1 MIITKKIFLI
11 LFIVVVFYNKGF
23 LQNIAS
29 TTGNTDS
36 TTNYNLNLKSLTLKE
51 FVDFVSEFTGRNI
64 AYNDQDLRGN
74 VSISSQ
80 QEMTK
85 DAILDL
91 FYATLRVN
99 NLYAIDKGDYI
110 QIIKYIDMQDYPD
123 ELTKTVTRK
132 GQNIV
137 TTIVTLKNVNS
148 TNLATSFNRIKS
160 RTGNVEDV
168 KGVNA
173 VIIRDTENRVKKMLD
188 IISILEERGK
198 GMQIHALPVMN
209 TTASN
214 IEAKLTRFYGELQK
228 QGLTSLTPVV
238 MADDYSNVLI
248 VSATP
253 IDFKKIEYIVS
264 NVDVTGISTR
274 GAPKV
279 YYLKNTEAEDV
290 EEVLNK
296 LLSEVSTE
304 QKIVKYAVAADK
316 ATNSI
321 IAIGDQELYNKV
333 ETLVEK
339 LDIPRRQVYVEG
351 LIIETTINKAN
362 DFGVEWLTVQ
372 QSGNSLMSGGFSGP
386 NLGAYQGLVQG
397 QSGGGTTSGAQ
408 GGSQGGSAIP
418 GGFSLGVIGDTI
430 TYRGITFNS
439 ISALFT
445 ALAKDS
451 AINIMSKPQLL
462 TLDNEDAE
470 IFVGENRPFE
480 AGSLLT
486 EGGTAQTQ
494 MQYMD
499 VGVSLKL
506 KPLISSGNE
515 ITLNIESEVKRILP
529 VEGLSA
535 TNPATLTRRTKT
547 RVKMP
552 DGATM
557 VIGGMI
563 SDDSDK
569 SNSGI
574 PVLKDIPL
582 IGWLFGTRHSGSDK
596 TNMMVFLTAN
606 IIDTREIIDN
616 VTGEKLKT
624 NKEFKKQFDNFLK

>member
-1 MIITKKIFLI
+1 MIIIKK
-11 LFIVVVFYNKGF
+11 LFIVFLVIAFFYNKGF
-23 LQNIAS
+23 TQNINQNSEATDAS
-29 TTGNTDS
+29 
-36 TTNYNLNLKSLTLKE
+36 NYNLSLKSLTLKE
-51 FVDFVSEFTGRNI
+51 FVDFVSEFTGKNI

-85 DAILDL
+85 EAILDL

-123 ELTKTVTRK
+123 ELTKTVSKK

-168 KGVNA
+168 KGINA
-173 VIIRDTENRVKKMLD
+173 VIIRDTENRVRKMLD
-188 IISILEERGK
+188 IIAVLEERGK
-198 GMQIHALPVMN
+198 GMQIHALPIMN

-253 IDFKKIEYIVS
+253 NDFKKIEYIVS

-316 ATNSI
+316 STNSI

-333 ETLVEK
+333 ETLVDR
-339 LDIPRRQVYVEG
+339 LDIPRRQVYIEG
-351 LIIETTINKAN
+351 LIIETTINKAD
-362 DFGVEWLTVQ
+362 DFGVEWLTLQ
-372 QSGNSLMSGGFSGP
+372 QSGNALISSGFSGSK
-386 NLGAYQGLVQG
+386 LGPYQGIVQG
-397 QSGGGTTSGAQ
+397 QSGGG
-408 GGSQGGSAIP
+408 SQGGAPIP

-445 ALAKDS
+445 ALSTDS

-499 VGVSLKL
+499 VGVSLKI
-506 KPLISSGNE
+506 KPLISSADE
-515 ITLNIESEVKRILP
+515 ITLNIEAEVKRILE
-529 VEGLSA
+529 VAGLSA

-552 DGATM
+552 DGSTM

-569 SNSGI
+569 SKSGI
-574 PVLKDIPL
+574 PFLRDIPF
-582 IGWLFGTRHSGSDK
+582 IGWLFGTTSSSSGK

-606 IIDTREIIDN
+606 IIDTREMIDN
-616 VTGEKLKT
+616 VTGEKLKE
-624 NKEFKKQFDNFLK
+624 NKEFKKHFDNFLK

>member
-1 MIITKKIFLI
+1 MILLKKILLICLFLTV
-11 LFIVVVFYNKGF
+11 IVCDYGF
-23 LQNIAS
+23 SQNINS
-29 TTGNTDS
+29 NEVSSNTTD
-36 TTNYNLNLKSLTLKE
+36 YNLNLKTLTLKE

-74 VSISSQ
+74 ISISSQ

-85 DAILDL
+85 EAILDL
-91 FYATLRVN
+91 FYSTLRVN

-123 ELTKTVTRK
+123 ELTSAVSKK

-137 TTIVTLKNVNS
+137 TTIVTLRNVNS
-148 TNLATSFNRIKS
+148 TLLATSFNRIKS

-168 KGVNA
+168 KGINA
-173 VIIRDTENRVKKMLD
+173 VIIRDTENRVRKMLD
-188 IISILEERGK
+188 IISVLEERGR
-198 GMQIHALPVMN
+198 GMQVHSLPIMN

-248 VSATP
+248 VAATP
-253 IDFKKIEYIVS
+253 NDFKKIEYIVS

-290 EEVLNK
+290 EEILNK

-333 ETLVEK
+333 ETLVER

-351 LIIETTINKAN
+351 LIIETTINKSD
-362 DFGVEWLTVQ
+362 DFGVEWLTIQ
-372 QSGNSLMSGGFSGP
+372 ESGNSLISGGYQGQ
-386 NLGAYQGLVQG
+386 NLGNYQGLATG
-397 QSGGGTTSGAQ
+397 Q
-408 GGSQGGSAIP
+408 GGSIP

-430 TYRGITFNS
+430 TYRGIAFNS

-445 ALAKDS
+445 ALVQDS

-499 VGVSLKL
+499 VGVSLKIT
-506 KPLISSGNE
+506 PLISSADE
-515 ITLNIESEVKRILP
+515 ITLNIEAEVKRILE
-529 VEGLSA
+529 VAGLSA

-552 DGATM
+552 DGSTM

-569 SNSGI
+569 AKSGI
-574 PVLKDIPL
+574 PFLRDIPF
-582 IGWLFGTRHSGSDK
+582 IGWLFGTTSSRSNK
-596 TNMMVFLTAN
+596 TNMMVFLSAN
-606 IIDTREIIDN
+606 IIDTREHIDN
-616 VTGEKLKT
+616 VTNEKLKS
-624 NKEFKKQFDNFLK
+624 NEEFKKQFDNFLK

>member
-1 MIITKKIFLI
+1 MVVIKKVLLI
-11 LFIVVVFYNKGF
+11 VLVIALFYNKGF
-23 LQNIAS
+23 SQNIEGNAES
-29 TTGNTDS
+29 SATTS
-36 TTNYNLNLKSLTLKE
+36 NYNLNLKSLTLKE

-85 DAILDL
+85 EAILDL

-123 ELTKTVTRK
+123 ELTKTVTKK

-173 VIIRDTENRVKKMLD
+173 IIIRDTENRVRKMLD
-188 IISILEERGK
+188 IISVLEERGK
-198 GMQIHALPVMN
+198 GMQIHALPIMN

-253 IDFKKIEYIVS
+253 NDFKKIEYIVS
-264 NVDVTGISTR
+264 NVDVTGVSTR

-316 ATNSI
+316 STNSI

-333 ETLVEK
+333 ETLVDR

-351 LIIETTINKAN
+351 LIIETTINRAD
-362 DFGVEWLTVQ
+362 DFGVEWLTIQ
-372 QSGNSLMSGGFSGP
+372 QSGDSLISSGFSGQ
-386 NLGAYQGLVQG
+386 NLGRYQGMVQG
-397 QSGGGTTSGAQ
+397 QSGDSGGT
-408 GGSQGGSAIP
+408 QGGSAIP
-418 GGFSLGVIGDTI
+418 GGFSLGIIGDTI

-445 ALAKDS
+445 ALTTDS

-499 VGVSLKL
+499 VGVSLKI
-506 KPLISSGNE
+506 KPLISSADE
-515 ITLNIESEVKRILP
+515 ITLNIEAEVKRILQ

-552 DGATM
+552 DGSTM

-569 SNSGI
+569 SKSGI
-574 PVLKDIPL
+574 PLLRDIPF
-582 IGWLFGTRHSGSDK
+582 IGWLFGSTSSSSGK

-606 IIDTREIIDN
+606 IIDTREMIDN
-616 VTGEKLKT
+616 VTGEKLKE

>member
-1 MIITKKIFLI
+1 MIIIKKIFIVI
-11 LFIVVVFYNKGF
+11 LVIACFYNKGF
-23 LQNIAS
+23 TQNINQNSEA
-29 TTGNTDS
+29 TDVS
-36 TTNYNLNLKSLTLKE
+36 NYNLSLKSLTLKE
-51 FVDFVSEFTGRNI
+51 FVDFVSEFTGKNI

-85 DAILDL
+85 EAILDL

-123 ELTKTVTRK
+123 ELTKSVSKK

-168 KGVNA
+168 KGINA
-173 VIIRDTENRVKKMLD
+173 VIIRDTENRVRKMLD
-188 IISILEERGK
+188 IISVLEERGK
-198 GMQIHALPVMN
+198 GMQIHALPIMN

-238 MADDYSNVLI
+238 MADDYSNVVI

-253 IDFKKIEYIVS
+253 NDFKKIEYIVS
-264 NVDVTGISTR
+264 NVDVTGVSTR

-316 ATNSI
+316 STNSI

-333 ETLVEK
+333 ETLVDR
-339 LDIPRRQVYVEG
+339 LDIPRRQVYIEG
-351 LIIETTINKAN
+351 LIIETTINKAD
-362 DFGVEWLTVQ
+362 DFGVEWLTIQ
-372 QSGNSLMSGGFSGP
+372 QSGSSLISSGFSGP
-386 NLGAYQGLVQG
+386 NLGAYQGIVQG
-397 QSGGGTTSGAQ
+397 GSG
-408 GGSQGGSAIP
+408 GGSQGGAPIP

-445 ALAKDS
+445 ALATDS

-499 VGVSLKL
+499 VGVSLKI
-506 KPLISSGNE
+506 KPLISSADE
-515 ITLNIESEVKRILP
+515 ITLNIEAEVKRILE
-529 VEGLSA
+529 VAGLSA

-552 DGATM
+552 DGSTM

-569 SNSGI
+569 SKSGI

-582 IGWLFGTRHSGSDK
+582 IGWLFGRRSSSSNK

-606 IIDTREIIDN
+606 IIDTREMIDN
-616 VTGEKLKT
+616 VTGERLEG